1 MNRFRLSIFIFAFIA
16 SSTTAL
22 AQFNE
27 SGISAGFFD
36 SSNEK
41 DINFSEFHLP
51 PLAVLFENAKSS
63 PQILSLEK
71 ARQLAEAEVAKQ
83 KRHIFSYVTGHAS
96 YSYGIGDMW
105 GNSTSAYSQ
114 TIYQYQGTKNAY
126 WNIGVGLAIPVEDI
140 LDLTAAVKRKRI
152 EADQAALQKD
162 IAYDQLKLQ
171 IATLFIK
178 ITNDLVT
185 LKTLGEAAAAYQG
198 AGALNKEDFEN
209 GNVDI
214 ATYASTKMYESSQV
228 QGYQSLQTG
237 ITTDIITLEILTH
250 TPIITNA
257 TTEITLDKSLRKSA
271 KEIAKENKATEKRIK
286 RLEKEDKEKE
296 IKLEKQLAK
305 AEAQAAKA
313 DLKAAKAKAKAEKAA
328 AKAAQ
333 KQKNK

>member
-51 PLAVLFENAKSS
+51 PLAVLFENAKTN
-63 PQILSLEK
+63 PQILTLEK
-71 ARQLAEAEVAKQ
+71 ARQIAEAEVAKQ

-96 YSYGIGDMW
+96 YSYGLADMW
-105 GNSTSAYSQ
+105 GNNSSGYNQ
-114 TIYQYQGTKNAY
+114 MIYQYQGSKQSY
-126 WNIGVGLAIPVEDI
+126 WNVGINLAIPVEDI
-140 LDLTAAVKRKRI
+140 LDLTASVKRKRL
-152 EADQAALQKD
+152 EVDQAVLQKD
-162 IAYDQLKLQ
+162 LAYDQLKQQ
-171 IATLFIK
+171 IANLFVK
-178 ITNDLVT
+178 ITNNLVT

-209 GNVDI
+209 GNLDI
-214 ATYASTKMYESSQV
+214 AAYANTKMYESGQV
-228 QGYQSLQTG
+228 QGYQSLQTE

-257 TTEITLDKSLRKSA
+257 TTEITLDKSLHKSA
-271 KEIAKENKATEKRIK
+271 KELAKENKATEKRIK

-296 IKLEKQLAK
+296 KKLEKQLAK

-313 DLKAAKAKAKAEKAA
+313 DLKAAKAA
-328 AKAAQ
+328 AKAA
-333 KQKNK
+333 KKHK